1 MCILFISMDTTHSYY
16 RWINN
21 IGNSGRLPPQSAT
34 DYNGFVQAKKKRKK
48 NSTVNFTNKNS
59 KLTKIMSLV
68 SLQDSSQIFPS
79 SGSIPSAT
87 HYFFLNKSNR

>member
-34 DYNGFVQAKKKRKK
+34 DYNGFVQAKKKKEKK
-48 NSTVNFTNKNS
+48 IQQSI
-59 KLTKIMSLV
+59 LLIKI
-68 SLQDSSQIFPS
+68 
-79 SGSIPSAT
+79 
-87 HYFFLNKSNR
+87 LN

>member
-34 DYNGFVQAKKKRKK
+34 DYNGFVQAKKKKEKK
-48 NSTVNFTNKNS
+48 
-59 KLTKIMSLV
+59 I
-68 SLQDSSQIFPS
+68 QQ
-79 SGSIPSAT
+79 
-87 HYFFLNKSNR
+87 